1 MKNDHLHVYISA
13 NLAVIPQG
21 RLCPPKEG
29 ALVVLAWV
37 QHLSP
42 GQSVWLV
49 RGQRHPGDITIY
61 IYFFVLTFYFVLG
74 YNQLTML

>member
-29 ALVVLAWV
+29 ALVVLIVIWELDV
-37 QHLSP
+37 QKFK
-42 GQSVWLV
+42 
-49 RGQRHPGDITIY
+49 Y
-61 IYFFVLTFYFVLG
+61 IEVYT
-74 YNQLTML
+74 